1 MSQIRAS
8 IHLSH
13 TQEINHSEKKFNNV
27 TEETFT
33 SDEEDVDN
41 ENDELIDGKDQK
53 YWNRLVNS
61 WIEML
66 NNEELEDS
74 ENLDSN
80 FEASEV
86 INFDVEEFLEQTIHP
101 ADNTS
106 AKWPLNQLFTMNLP
120 IPAYVQSQRN
130 F

>member
-13 TQEINHSEKKFNNV
+13 TQKINHSEKKFNV

-33 SDEEDVDN
+33 SDEEDDVEN
-41 ENDELIDGKDQK
+41 EELIDGRDQK
-53 YWNRLVNS
+53 DWNKLVNN

-66 NNEELEDS
+66 NNEDLEES
-74 ENLDSN
+74 EDLESD
-80 FEASEV
+80 FEASEID
-86 INFDVEEFLEQTIHP
+86 INEFLGQTIHP

-106 AKWPLNQLFTMNLP
+106 AKWQLSQLFTMNLP